1 MYLSGIQGIQKEWIP
16 DQVGDDR
23 ENGDEKKKRRNGKK
37 RGGFPFSRE
46 WQKEMNFQSSW
57 K

>member
-1 MYLSGIQGIQKEWIP
+1 MYLSGIQGIQKGN
-16 DQVGDDR
+16 GDD
-23 ENGDEKKKRRNGKK
+23 KKKHRNGKK